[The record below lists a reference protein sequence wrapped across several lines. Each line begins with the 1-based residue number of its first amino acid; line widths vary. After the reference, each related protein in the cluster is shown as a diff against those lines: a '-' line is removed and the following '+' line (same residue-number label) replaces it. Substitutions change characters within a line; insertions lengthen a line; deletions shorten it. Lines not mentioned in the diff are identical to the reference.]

1 MICCPFYRSL
11 FDVFWESVGAGKVA
25 SLYQG
30 LGTKNLQ
37 SVISQFIYFYSY
49 SIFKQWYL
57 AKAKVSKMG
66 TGSNLLVAAAAG
78 TCTAVLTQ
86 VLKLTKCFNLKSVC
100 CSYHSSDTQL
110 DHVLLCLGMFGDILF
125 PLSLRSFLGD

>member
-1 MICCPFYRSL
+1 MTFCCPFYRSL
-11 FDVFWESVGAGKVA
+11 FDVFWESVGAGKVS

-57 AKAKVSKMG
+57 AKAKVSRMG

-86 VLKLTKCFNLKSVC
+86 VLKLTKCFNLRICMLFEITLLIPNLIMFYCVLVC
-100 CSYHSSDTQL
+100 TGTY
-110 DHVLLCLGMFGDILF
+110 F
-125 PLSLRSFLGD
+125 FL